1 MMAAYENYSQNVHH
15 CEPMR
20 SLSSVVCFLAS
31 LAFLLATSGNSIA
44 QIPPNLRFPVSNSVE
59 NMREAQVDSTDPAV
73 HVAAITA
80 GLPDEPFLN
89 TTIGGTQ
96 GSTETVGTLRLGLN
110 PNAFPVIVRKNEQW
124 ADIVVAGSHLGDG
137 RVVAF
142 SGQDF
147 LGPDDRATLVG
158 HANTDL
164 LLANAV
170 RWVGA
175 LSGSAPLRILVDNQ
189 RIATSLQRQGLQGIT
204 VVDRRGSYY
213 ERNWSASALDDA
225 DVAVVLTNAWGKPM
239 LTPDL
244 VPGLRAF
251 VRQGGGLIIAGSALH
266 WYWWIQ
272 PGGYGRF
279 TGDVL
284 LEDAGISWNMDS
296 ITEIES
302 ATTKFDLQSFS
313 PGVLWRNYIAG
324 NPIEASQLSLLS
336 GYFSDALKLGRLDE
350 LHAALARL
358 VREAPRLPV
367 SATDPQA
374 RLSAEVTSS
383 LGPVEWPEIHPWAAA
398 FPGLPDHSSRVDE
411 SLVVD
416 ATGNEFPA
424 GALRRERYF
433 PLGFYAPP
441 GGLVT
446 IEISESHTAENLKIS
461 VGWDHNDLRPLR
473 DWHPTWRR
481 APALQ
486 RIFEVTSAETMV
498 TNAWGGSIS
507 LVIPESYQG
516 TIPVTVNGA
525 IPMAVYT
532 AGQSNADDW
541 FTVLDAG
548 APQAIIQNS
557 GSIRLVLSA
566 ESARRVSDPK
576 DVADFWNGFY
586 QYHAELASEP
596 APRAY
601 ESVWIFDP
609 QVGYGYANAGWLT
622 INYPLH
628 GENWAIMP
636 GTAAGRAWL
645 ATLPSIGPTP
655 HTIPRLPESYSPE
668 VHGVDWW
675 LFGHEL
681 GHQWQTED
689 WGSGRTYPEIGE
701 VAVNLFTM
709 YTLNGFV
716 FGGGNADIISD
727 PRLPNSVDHAALF
740 DLNWPE
746 ADLFQRLELYRQL
759 IFEFGWD
766 TMKMVFRSYFDPAY
780 PRSMF
785 GGRLDGFAIRFSAIV
800 ERDLVSFFEYW
811 NYPLT
816 ESAAATIRSFG
827 HLGWLPPG
835 WGENVVAVSFSNMIT
850 DQSYARAQAIDPL
863 VLPEATGGVPPVIYA
878 LTPELPTGLTFD
890 APSRTIRG
898 TPTVVTTGPVQYKYK
913 ATDARGS
920 TDSLLFGIEVYSP
933 VPVEHESVPETFVV
947 RGNYPNP
954 FGDVTSLVLD
964 LPWSAS
970 VTVEVWDALGRRV
983 SAAPVVELL
992 AGWERKLQFYGAELP
1007 SGLYLYRVHA
1017 SSPEGSAI
1025 HAGRF
1030 VRIR

>member
-1 MMAAYENYSQNVHH
+1 MG
-15 CEPMR
+15 
-20 SLSSVVCFLAS
+20 SLSSVAGALAA
-31 LAFLLATSGNSIA
+31 LAFMLAVPGIGFA
-44 QIPPNLRFPVSNSVE
+44 QLPSNLGSLESHSVE
-59 NMREAQVDSTDPAV
+59 HVRGVLVDSTDPAV
-73 HVAAITA
+73 HLAAITA

-89 TTIGGTQ
+89 TTIGGTE
-96 GSTETVGTLRLGLN
+96 GSTATVGTLRLGLN

-124 ADIVVAGSHLGDG
+124 TDVVVAGSHLGDG

-147 LGPDDRATLVG
+147 LGPDERATLLG

-170 RWVGA
+170 RWVGDQSDA
-175 LSGSAPLRILVDNQ
+175 GSLRILVDNQ
-189 RIATSLQRQGLQGIT
+189 RIANSLAGQGLQGIT
-204 VVDRRGSYY
+204 VVDRRGPY

-225 DVAVVLTNAWGKPM
+225 DIVVVLTNAWGTPM
-239 LTPDL
+239 LAPDF
-244 VPGLRAF
+244 VPGLHAF
-251 VRQGGGLIIAGSALH
+251 VTQGGGLIIAGSALH
-266 WYWWIQ
+266 WDWWIQ
-272 PGGYGRF
+272 GGYGRF
-279 TGDVL
+279 TGNAL
-284 LEDAGISWNMDS
+284 LEDAGISWNVDN

-313 PGVLWRNYIAG
+313 PGGAWRDYISG
-324 NPIEASQLSLLS
+324 EPIQSAQVSLLS
-336 GYFSDALKLGRLDE
+336 GLFMEALKLGRLDE
-350 LHAALARL
+350 VDAALARL

-367 SATDPQA
+367 PATNPQA
-374 RLSAEVTSS
+374 RLSAEVASS
-383 LGPVEWPEIHPWAAA
+383 LGPVEWPEMHPWAAA
-398 FPGLPDHSSRVDE
+398 FPGVPDQSSRVNE
-411 SLVVD
+411 SVVVD

-446 IEISESHTAENLKIS
+446 IEVPASHTAENLKIS
-461 VGWDHNDLRPLR
+461 VGWDHNDLRPLQ

-486 RIFEVTSAETMV
+486 RIFDITSAETMV

-507 LVIPESYQG
+507 IVVPASFQG
-516 TIPVTVNGA
+516 TIPVAINGA

-541 FTVLDAG
+541 YADLDAG
-548 APQAIIQNS
+548 APQAVIQNF
-557 GSIRLVLSA
+557 GGIRLVLSA
-566 ESARRVSDPK
+566 ESARRLSDPK
-576 DVADFWNGFY
+576 DVAEFWNGFY
-586 QYHAELASEP
+586 RHHAELAGEP
-596 APRAY
+596 EPRAY
-601 ESVWIFDP
+601 ESIWIFDP
-609 QVGYGYANAGWLT
+609 QVGYGYANAGWMT

-636 GTAAGRAWL
+636 GTAAGRDWL
-645 ATLPSIGPTP
+645 ATLPSIGPTR
-655 HTIPRLPESYSPE
+655 HTIPRLLESYSPE

-689 WGSGRTYPEIGE
+689 WGSGSTYPEIGE

-709 YTLNGFV
+709 YTLNGYV
-716 FGGGNADIISD
+716 FGGGDADIIAD

-766 TMKMVFRSYFDPAY
+766 TMKTVFRSYFDPAY
-780 PRSMF
+780 PRSAF
-785 GGRLDGFAIRFSAIV
+785 GSRLDGFAIRFSAIV

-816 ESAAATIRSFG
+816 ESAASTIRSFG
-827 HLGWLPPG
+827 HMGWLPPG
-835 WGENVVAVSFSNMIT
+835 WGENVAAVSFSNMIT

-890 APSRTIRG
+890 APSRTIKG

-920 TDSLLFGIEVYSP
+920 TDSLLFGIEVYAP
-933 VPVEHESVPETFVV
+933 VPVEHESVPETFAV

-983 SAAPVVELL
+983 STAPAVELL
-992 AGWERKLQFYGAELP
+992 AGWKRKLQFYGAELP